1 MRRVLP
7 ACLLVLLVPFGAHG
21 QPVPARDL
29 LEFPLG
35 AILEPPAL
43 ASEAGSGL
51 WNPATTLLDTSSR
64 MRFGVASLAA
74 GTAQGVDGQLLAGAW
89 RRASGTTVSLS
100 VARAAISGLVRTESD
115 PQSIGTIPYHTTMAS
130 LTFARALLPHLD
142 AGVAMRWR
150 GGRADQ
156 LARQAVAADV
166 GVVLHDLPLRNAR
179 VAVSSFLW
187 RPGRE
192 IEDRPAIVA
201 AADLRV
207 VGTSRERQT
216 RLGYTLHGVNR
227 GAREQGGFVSTRVDR
242 LEVRAAYLVTDAGA
256 RSAERLRTGL
266 TLFYARFAVGI
277 GREEGVSGLGPVY
290 QFTLRSLLR

>member
-1 MRRVLP
+1 MVRKLVIRSLEVVETPDIKPILP
-7 ACLLVLLVPFGAHG
+7 DRENGRDVPLVDH
-21 QPVPARDL
+21 
-29 LEFPLG
+29 
-35 AILEPPAL
+35 
-43 ASEAGSGL
+43 
-51 WNPATTLLDTSSR
+51 ATEQI
-64 MRFGVASLAA
+64 GH
-74 GTAQGVDGQLLAGAW
+74 
-89 RRASGTTVSLS
+89 
-100 VARAAISGLVRTESD
+100 ID
-115 PQSIGTIPYHTTMAS
+115 P
-130 LTFARALLPHLD
+130 
-142 AGVAMRWR
+142 
-150 GGRADQ
+150 
-156 LARQAVAADV
+156 
-166 GVVLHDLPLRNAR
+166 LPLRNAR
-179 VAVSSFLW
+179 VALSSFLW